1 MIRRVGLGKQILQ
14 SVSVVLVTVT
24 LGIIASCWAFYTLLF
39 KWDPA
44 LCAMQSPS
52 WLPEWRDWAFMG
64 LLVFASL
71 TTAVFFAARLT
82 ARILTPLS
90 TVTDSVR
97 QIARGDLHA
106 RAVAGE
112 RASDE
117 TAALVDDF
125 NALAQRLERT
135 NHELVTWNAAI
146 AHELRTPV
154 TILRG
159 RLQGLADGVFTPDE
173 GQFRSLLGQIEALSR
188 LIDDLRTLSLA
199 DGGQLHLRLDKVD
212 VAHALTELVDLMA
225 PALIAAGFTI
235 DCNVRARYAVCD
247 LSRIRQVVM
256 ALLENARR
264 YAHPGPLIVSTVQEQ
279 EMFYIRVEDPGPG
292 LSDELAER
300 VFDAFQRGADSR
312 SRHSGGSGLGLAVVR
327 AVAEAHGGGA
337 HYRRSASGA
346 ALFGITFPV
355 GTA

>member
-1 MIRRVGLGKQILQ
+1 MTRRVGLGRQILQ
-14 SVSVVLVTVT
+14 SVSLVLVTVT
-24 LGIIASCWAFYTLLF
+24 MGIIASSWAFYTLLF

-44 LCAMQSPS
+44 LCEVEPPG
-52 WLPEWRDWAFMG
+52 WLPEWHDLALMG
-64 LLVFASL
+64 ALLLASL
-71 TTAVFFAARLT
+71 AIAVFFAARLT

-97 QIARGDLHA
+97 QIARGDLQA

-125 NALAQRLERT
+125 NALAERLERT

-159 RLQGLADGVFTPDE
+159 RLQGLADGVFAPDQA
-173 GQFRSLLGQIEALSR
+173 QFRSLLGQIEALSR

-199 DGGQLHLRLDKVD
+199 DGGHLHLRLDKVD
-212 VAHALTELVDLMA
+212 VAHALHELVDLMA
-225 PALIAAGFTI
+225 PALTAAGFTI
-235 DCNVRARYAVCD
+235 ECRATIQYAVCD

-264 YAHPGPLIVSTVQEQ
+264 YAHPGPLTVATGQEQ
-279 EMFYIRVEDPGPG
+279 GTFYIRVEDPGPG

-327 AVAEAHGGGA
+327 AVAEAHGGRA
-337 HYRRSASGA
+337 HYRRSAAGG
-346 ALFGITFPV
+346 ALFEITFPV
-355 GTA
+355 GSD